1 MKNKLD
7 IGDAS
12 IQVMRDF
19 DNQIKELIVSF
30 KYININTFNMLIID
44 TSKISGDEQVQRV
57 IFKTQT
63 F

>member
-1 MKNKLD
+1 
-7 IGDAS
+7 
-12 IQVMRDF
+12 MRDF
-19 DNQIKELIVSF
+19 DNQLKELVVSF

-44 TSKISGDEQVQRV
+44 TSKILGEDQVQRV